1 MINCQSVLFWSTTF
15 NFLTHRDIIFVS
27 LGNYFLPSMHLILVM
42 TEWTPKLLNVGI
54 TATTSTVGLPE
65 TVRNPAVFPISNI
78 LSRNSFRK
86 PPHRRALKASSADGH
101 RCLLY
106 TIHVMIKVL
115 YFVDRGALLSV
126 PPTNTSDQLQEPFID
141 FHKVS
146 RTPIATYGWRYVQLY
161 FSLNRCI
168 HLCSVAES
176 ILMPITDI
184 DLTQHKLFINS
195 SKRRSL
201 DRSSLSECM
210 LRHEK
215 TYNRS
220 TLPKI
225 TEQKAFKTQPKLR
238 HVTSNVTHHILITGS
253 TAYSK
258 ARQQVSE
265 WLRFTKYEF
274 EHIRVL

>member
-1 MINCQSVLFWSTTF
+1 
-15 NFLTHRDIIFVS
+15 
-27 LGNYFLPSMHLILVM
+27 MHLILVM

-65 TVRNPAVFPISNI
+65 TVRNPAVFSISNI
-78 LSRNSFRK
+78 LSQNSFRK

-115 YFVDRGALLSV
+115 YFVDRDALLSV
-126 PPTNTSDQLQEPFID
+126 PPTNTSDHLQEPFID

-161 FSLNRCI
+161 FSFNRCI
-168 HLCSVAES
+168 HLFFVAEN

-184 DLTQHKLFINS
+184 DLTQHKLFTNS

-201 DRSSLSECM
+201 DRSTKLSICGSSLSECM

-238 HVTSNVTHHILITGS
+238 HVTSNVTHHISITGS
-253 TAYSK
+253 TDYSK
-258 ARQQVSE
+258 ARQQVSG